1 MPRFLFQTILCCTIF
16 IGAGSLFAQNEPIP
30 AQTEAAQGQKIR
42 DRSTSYWRF
51 GLSITNAGQAQG
63 IIATSP
69 IPIECPEQTVE
80 LIQEEF
86 GDGVKGV
93 KVKPLKPL
101 ARQMVFKIASLGPD
115 QGGNHQAAHF
125 ASR

>member
-1 MPRFLFQTILCCTIF
+1 MRPYIVQTIIYCAIF
-16 IGAGSLFAQNEPIP
+16 IAAGSLLAQNERSPNE
-30 AQTEAAQGQKIR
+30 TEAAQGERIQ
-42 DRSTSYWRF
+42 DRNTSYWRF
-51 GLSITNAGQAQG
+51 GLSITNPGQAKG
-63 IIATSP
+63 IVATSP

-101 ARQMVFKIASLGPD
+101 ARQMVFKMASLCLLYTSPSPRDRG
-115 QGGNHQAAHF
+115 
-125 ASR
+125 